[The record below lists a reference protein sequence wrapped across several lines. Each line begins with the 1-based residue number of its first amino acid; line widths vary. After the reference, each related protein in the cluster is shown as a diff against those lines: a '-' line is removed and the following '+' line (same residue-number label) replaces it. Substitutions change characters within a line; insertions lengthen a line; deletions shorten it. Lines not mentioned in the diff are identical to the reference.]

1 MSARCLACG
10 GEAVARERR
19 VLNSEAARNV
29 VAAWKEIVQLKAIEL
44 RVSLSEEFIGVVGT
58 ERSDRPGCMCRKCFS
73 MFERYL
79 RIRETLLS
87 NIHAAITAP
96 ASAIP
101 STPIDANL
109 TDGEPSRKRPAEDDS
124 AISAKRCRLGE
135 QPLPLQHLDPT
146 GGKEPR
152 RKLSLHAP
160 AEPLQP
166 GRSPG
171 VSVSISRVFTI

>member
-1 MSARCLACG
+1 
-10 GEAVARERR
+10 
-19 VLNSEAARNV
+19 
-29 VAAWKEIVQLKAIEL
+29 
-44 RVSLSEEFIGVVGT
+44 
-58 ERSDRPGCMCRKCFS
+58 

-101 STPIDANL
+101 STPIDANP

-124 AISAKRCRLGE
+124 AISAKRCRLEE
-135 QPLPLQHLDPT
+135 QPVPLQHLNPT
-146 GGKEPR
+146 GGEEAR
-152 RKLSLHAP
+152 RKLSYAP

-171 VSVSISRVFTI
+171 VSVLAEYLLFNFLQPSGL